1 MRELDVIENWMRPRP
16 SLEAVLAM
24 AAGSLT
30 AFYILQP
37 TPFSGNLFI
46 GIALVLSFPVFVIK
60 NFKTLR
66 FWTGLIFFLFGIG
79 ATLSNLEIRD
89 AVKPMKKITVHATI
103 KRLLSSGDNF
113 RVLLL
118 ENALAFP
125 SGEAL
130 PGYGRLML
138 RNNSAELSAG
148 DRVSFRSPIRKP
160 SNRGNPGE
168 YDWEMDCLNEGIVW
182 LASTRDQDSL
192 VILNRAHWFSP
203 SSIIYNIRQSM
214 ISFIDDHSG
223 RYFRSESSTHIKA
236 ILKGMV
242 MGDRG
247 DISPE
252 LNRSFSDS
260 GLVHAFSA
268 SGVHVTIVGFMAF
281 LLVRSIFRFRAEW
294 LLKVPLPISVSLA
307 TIPVVTIYCVLVGF
321 KPPSMRA
328 AIMGVVLGVSVL
340 GQKRWDSF
348 NTLAVASLFIM
359 MIYPLSF
366 MTPSFQLSFAAV
378 AGIIMM
384 MGSDVPWLFNS
395 PSTGSVRPDSGFR
408 FANLKLDQSVDFLKR
423 PFISVLLVTVSATIA
438 TSPIVAQLFQRIPT
452 YGIFAN
458 LLAEFP
464 LSFGLAFGLI
474 AAILSCFSTELGA
487 FILFIADVNVW
498 IALKIADFFSSLPY
512 SVLHIPE
519 MGWAGL
525 LFSIVV
531 TILFFSL
538 IRMPSR
544 KTLMGLCLASAGL
557 LAVGLIS
564 YIKTDRINNIQTT
577 FFNVGNGDTAFVKPP
592 QNNGLLVDGGP
603 ATEFFNAGQSII
615 VPFLMLKAITRL
627 DAVVLSHP
635 QSDHYGGLCAAVKQA
650 PTNILFMNQINNYS
664 ETLFKKQISGIQED
678 ITFRQADRNSP
689 AYWIGDC
696 KITFINA
703 PAGKNLGQ
711 KSSNAQIND
720 SSSVMR
726 IDYFDFSILFLG
738 DLEKTAEKE
747 LLESGENLRATV
759 LKVAHHAGKTSATS
773 AGLLEAIQP
782 RIAIISADYPSRSG
796 IPSPEVVDRLKQ
808 SCANVYWT
816 GRDGAITITSS
827 GSGPIH
833 ILLGKSR
840 LTETVY

>member
-1 MRELDVIENWMRPRP
+1 MREWDVIGNWMRPRP

-24 AAGSLT
+24 ASGSLT

-37 TPFSGNLFI
+37 APFPGNLFL
-46 GIALVLSFPVFVIK
+46 GIALILCFPVFVKK

-66 FWTGLIFFLFGIG
+66 LWTGLIFFLFGIG
-79 ATLSNLEIRD
+79 ATLSNLEIR
-89 AVKPMKKITVHATI
+89 AAIEPMKKITVHATI

-118 ENALAFP
+118 ENGLAFP

-138 RNNSAELSAG
+138 RNEPVELSAG
-148 DRVSFRSPIRKP
+148 DRVSFRSSIRKP

-168 YDWEMDCLNEGIVW
+168 YNWEMDCLNEGIVW
-182 LASTRDQDSL
+182 LASTRDHDSL
-192 VILNRAHWFSP
+192 VILNRAHWLSP
-203 SSIIYNIRQSM
+203 SRIIYNIRQSM
-214 ISFIDDHSG
+214 ISFIDNHSG
-223 RYFRSESSTHIKA
+223 RYFRSESSIHIKA
-236 ILKGMV
+236 ILKGIV

-268 SGVHVTIVGFMAF
+268 SGVHVTIVGLMAF
-281 LLVRSIFRFRAEW
+281 LLVRSIFHFRTEW
-294 LLKVPLPISVSLA
+294 LLKVPLPISASIA
-307 TIPVVTIYCVLVGF
+307 TIPAVTIYCVLVGF

-384 MGSDVPWLFNS
+384 MGSDIPWLFKS
-395 PSTGSVRPDSGFR
+395 SGTDSVRPDSGFSVT
-408 FANLKLDQSVDFLKR
+408 NLKLEQSIDFLKR

-464 LSFGLAFGLI
+464 LSLGLAFGLI
-474 AAILSCFSTELGA
+474 AAILSCFSTELGT

-498 IALKIADFFSSLPY
+498 IALKIADFFSSMPC
-512 SVLHIPE
+512 SVIYIPE
-519 MGWAGL
+519 MGWSGL

-538 IRMPSR
+538 IRVPSR
-544 KTLMGLCLASAGL
+544 RTLMALCLALAGM
-557 LAVGLIS
+557 LAVGLTS
-564 YIKTDRINNIQTT
+564 YIKTNRVNNIHAT
-577 FFNVGNGDTAFVKPP
+577 FFNVGNGDAAFVKPP
-592 QNNGLLVDGGP
+592 QTNGILVDGGP

-635 QSDHYGGLCAAVKQA
+635 QSDHYGGLCAAVREA

-664 ETLFKKQISGIQED
+664 ETVFKKQISGIQEG

-689 AYWIGDC
+689 ACWIGDC

-703 PAGKNLGQ
+703 PAKANLGQ

-720 SSSVMR
+720 CSGVMR

-738 DLEKTAEKE
+738 DLEKSAEKE

-796 IPSPEVVDRLKQ
+796 IPNPEVVDRLKQ
-808 SCANVYWT
+808 SCPNVYWT
-816 GRDGAITITSS
+816 GRDGAITISSS
-827 GSGPIH
+827 GAGPIS

-840 LTETVY
+840 LAETVY